1 MSEKLKSPEKRVV
14 NIYDGEK
21 YKLVSTPKGD
31 KYILDSGEEENEDE
45 KKPRKWANAYQG
57 INGR

>member
-31 KYILDSGEEENEDE
+31 KYILDSGEENEDE
-45 KKPRKWANAYQG
+45 KKSRKWARAY
-57 INGR
+57 

>member
-21 YKLVSTPKGD
+21 YKLVTTPKGD

-45 KKPRKWANAYQG
+45 KKPRK
-57 INGR
+57 